1 MSSAACHGGVTMSY
15 FVKTIKQK
23 GKKLA
28 WSTYFICS
36 ISGKNSR
43 ERHETDTVP

>member
-1 MSSAACHGGVTMSY
+1 MSY
-15 FVKTIKQK
+15 FVKAIKQK